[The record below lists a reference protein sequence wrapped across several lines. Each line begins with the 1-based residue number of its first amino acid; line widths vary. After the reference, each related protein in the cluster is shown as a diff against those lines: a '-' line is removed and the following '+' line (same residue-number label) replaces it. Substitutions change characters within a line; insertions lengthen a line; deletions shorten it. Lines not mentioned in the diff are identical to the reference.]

1 VFKRRRRRQQH
12 DDDDE
17 ARTHLEWAYADEDE
31 RSDMDAA
38 ADDAPADE
46 TDRLATAK
54 AAAQQA
60 GMRPDPPTDLAGPVA
75 ERPGGPWDVSDE
87 VDDRPRID
95 LGGMRVPTVAGM
107 DLRVDVSE
115 EQVVAAT
122 VVLGESALQIHPFA
136 APRTMGI
143 WDEVRREIAASITRD
158 GGTVDEVDG
167 PFGPELRAKVPVRAP
182 DGRSG
187 VQAARFVGADGPRW
201 FLRGVFTGQAA
212 TDTTAGGPLEEVFR
226 GIVVVRGDQ
235 PMPPREPLELRLP
248 QDATKSEEDAQEG
261 RPPIDPFR
269 RGPEITEVR

>member
-1 VFKRRRRRQQH
+1 VFRRRRRQDQ
-12 DDDDE
+12 DDEE
-17 ARTHLEWAYADEDE
+17 ARTHLEWAYADDDE
-31 RSDMDAA
+31 QPEGGAHS
-38 ADDAPADE
+38 DDAGQEAARDPAVD
-46 TDRLATAK
+46 L
-54 AAAQQA
+54 
-60 GMRPDPPTDLAGPVA
+60 PPGPSPGA
-75 ERPGGPWDVSDE
+75 DQPGGPWDVAE
-87 VDDRPRID
+87 VADDRPRID
-95 LGGMRVPTVAGM
+95 LGAMRVPTIAGM

-136 APRTMGI
+136 APRTLGI

-167 PFGPELRAKVPVRAP
+167 PFGLELRAKVPVRAP

-201 FLRGVFTGQAA
+201 FLRGVFTGRAA
-212 TDTTAGGPLEEVFR
+212 TKPSAGEPLEDVFR

-248 QDATKSEEDAQEG
+248 QDADAPAKENHENG
-261 RPPIDPFR
+261 RPGIDPFE

>member
-1 VFKRRRRRQQH
+1 VFRRRRRRQQH
-12 DDDDE
+12 DDDE

-31 RSDMDAA
+31 GSDKDAA
-38 ADDAPADE
+38 ADDAQADE
-46 TDRLATAK
+46 TDWQATAK

-60 GMRPDPPTDLAGPVA
+60 GIRPESLTDLAGPA
-75 ERPGGPWDVSDE
+75 EWPGGPWDVSDE

-115 EQVVAAT
+115 EQIVAAT

-136 APRTMGI
+136 APRTLGI

-212 TDTTAGGPLEEVFR
+212 TDTAAGGPLEEVFR

-248 QDATKSEEDAQEG
+248 QDATKSEGGGQEG
-261 RPPIDPFR
+261 HPPIDPFK

>member
-1 VFKRRRRRQQH
+1 VFGRRRRQQN
-12 DDDDE
+12 DDE
-17 ARTHLEWAYADEDE
+17 ARTHLEWAYADDE
-31 RSDMDAA
+31 ERPDNDDAA
-38 ADDAPADE
+38 DLPTDGPTE
-46 TDRLATAK
+46 TDR
-54 AAAQQA
+54 
-60 GMRPDPPTDLAGPVA
+60 R
-75 ERPGGPWDVSDE
+75 GGPWDANDVA
-87 VDDRPRID
+87 DDRPGID

-136 APRTMGI
+136 APRTLGI

-212 TDTTAGGPLEEVFR
+212 TDPGAGGPLEDVFR

-248 QDATKSEEDAQEG
+248 QDAAGKDVGDEEE
-261 RPPIDPFR
+261 RPPIDPFE